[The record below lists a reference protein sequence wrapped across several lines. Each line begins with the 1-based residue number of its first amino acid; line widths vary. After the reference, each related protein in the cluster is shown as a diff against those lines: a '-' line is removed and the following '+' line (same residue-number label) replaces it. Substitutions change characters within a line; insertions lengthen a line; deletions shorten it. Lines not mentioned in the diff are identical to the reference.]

1 LKYNY
6 SFIVPYPLIVSRTN
20 VISWL
25 ARFVPGP
32 ILLSWPERVRSAAG
46 AFVGLALTATLMQ
59 VLFGSGAAFPMLI
72 APMGASAVLL
82 FAVPASPL
90 AQPWSL
96 IGGNLVSATVGVACG
111 ILIPDPFIAA
121 AIAAGCAI
129 AGMFAFRCIH
139 PPSGAVALTAVLGG
153 PAIHALGF
161 RFVLEPVFV
170 QSALLL
176 GSAMVYHAVTGHRY
190 PHVAQVAGQSA
201 ADAAAHHPSLRAYL
215 EAVLRRRGELL
226 DVNPDDLETLL
237 RETEMQA
244 YARSFGELTCRD
256 IMSNPV
262 ISVAADATAG
272 TAAYLLNQHRIK
284 ALPVVTEDRRVIGIV
299 TRANLAGGDAEAG
312 PAFIRRWR
320 RRWSARRTGLGIARP
335 VRRISVEDLM
345 TTHVH
350 TVSTTT
356 PIVELVPLF
365 ATHGH
370 HHIPVLDAHRRL
382 AGIITQA
389 DLISGLYQRTRSP
402 DYRAA

>member
-1 LKYNY
+1 M
-6 SFIVPYPLIVSRTN
+6 R
-20 VISWL
+20 WL
-25 ARFVPGP
+25 SSFVPGP
-32 ILLSWPERVRSAAG
+32 ILLNWPERVRSAAG

-59 VLFGSGAAFPMLI
+59 LVFGSSAAFPMLI

-96 IGGNLVSATVGVACG
+96 IGGNLVSATVGVACAM
-111 ILIPDPFIAA
+111 LIPDPFIAA
-121 AIAAGCAI
+121 AIAAAGAI
-129 AGMFAFRCIH
+129 AGMFTLRCVH

-153 PAIHALGF
+153 PAIRALGF
-161 RFVLEPVFV
+161 HFVLEPVFV

-176 GSAMVYHAVTGHRY
+176 GSAMVYHTITGHRY
-190 PHVAQVAGQSA
+190 PHVAPIASEA
-201 ADAAAHHPSLRAYL
+201 TTDAAQHPSLRSDL
-215 EAVLRRRGELL
+215 EAVLRRRSELL

-244 YARSFGELTCRD
+244 YSRNFGELSCRD

-262 ISVAADATAG
+262 ISVTPDATAG
-272 TAAYLLNQHRIK
+272 TASYLLNQHRIK
-284 ALPVVTEDRRVIGIV
+284 ALPVVTEDRRVVGIV
-299 TRANLAGGDAEAG
+299 TRANLAGGAAEAI
-312 PAFIRRWR
+312 PSVLNRWR
-320 RRWSARRTGLGIARP
+320 QRWLAPRPSLGIARQ
-335 VRRISVEDLM
+335 VRRTSVKELM

-350 TVSTTT
+350 TVSVNA

-370 HHIPVLDAHRRL
+370 HHIPVLDTHRRL

-389 DLISGLYQRTRSP
+389 DLIAGLYRRTRSP
-402 DYRAA
+402 EYRAA